1 MMSKR
6 KTIIWSVVAALVIIQ
21 FIRPGRNTSGQ
32 ASENS
37 MISLF
42 HPPDS
47 IVQILNQSCMNCHS
61 NNTDYPWYASVE
73 PLGWWLDRHIRKGK
87 DELNLDEFAGY
98 SDRRKRSKLRY
109 MKSQVAD
116 GEMPL
121 RSYILLNR
129 ASRLFDTQ
137 KNGRQACRG

>member
-6 KTIIWSVVAALVIIQ
+6 KTISWSVVAARVIIQ

-73 PLGWWLDRHIRKGK
+73 PLGWRSEERRVGK
-87 DELNLDEFAGY
+87 ECVSPCRSRWSPYHSKKNT
-98 SDRRKRSKLRY
+98 RRKEKE
-109 MKSQVAD
+109 D
-116 GEMPL
+116 
-121 RSYILLNR
+121 NR
-129 ASRLFDTQ
+129 KKKT
-137 KNGRQACRG
+137 KN